1 MRNAKKNPIS
11 ERVIFPGPPDHRP
24 NKTYSWPPWSMV
36 KNVFPQKIVGTPAE
50 EFGHSLRQR
59 QICLHGHPIEQSENI
74 TETAL

>member
-1 MRNAKKNPIS
+1 MEYGK
-11 ERVIFPGPPDHRP
+11 
-24 NKTYSWPPWSMV
+24 